1 MFRRYR
7 VRATIEAAL
16 LFSKM
21 FFFSSSEFQS
31 SLTQYRLER
40 PPTTFHCF
48 VFATCETR
56 EFSEGCAFLFF
67 FGWVHEIPEAKSL
80 RKSELIH
87 RVVADVTGK
96 YPGFLR

>member
-40 PPTTFHCF
+40 PPSTFHCF

-56 EFSEGCAFLFF
+56 EFPEDCAILFF
-67 FGWVHEIPEAKSL
+67 SVGYMKFLK
-80 RKSELIH
+80 RKASEK
-87 RVVADVTGK
+87 VS
-96 YPGFLR
+96 